1 MNYKTWE
8 RKLKSNLKTLPKTE
22 RERVVE
28 YYREMRDDMAS
39 YGKSEENILAELGS
53 PESCAKKALTDG
65 DYASENGV
73 STRKSAPKKGSPTFF
88 EVIGLL
94 LVTLFLVLPIGSACI
109 GVIAGFA
116 GVCIAGAATGIAG
129 IVAAVAYPIYVGAG
143 AAATAGVGLGL
154 AASGVGLLLF
164 AVFFVITKYSVI
176 FLAKLL
182 KAIYKR
188 R

>member
-1 MNYKTWE
+1 
-8 RKLKSNLKTLPKTE
+8 
-22 RERVVE
+22 
-28 YYREMRDDMAS
+28 MRDDMAS
-39 YGKSEENILAELGS
+39 YGKSEETILAELGS
-53 PESCAKKALTDG
+53 PESCAKKAISGG
-65 DYASENGV
+65 DYSSEA
-73 STRKSAPKKGSPTFF
+73 RKTAAKKGNHTFF
-88 EVIGLL
+88 EVVGLL
-94 LVTLFLVLPIGSACI
+94 LITLFLVLPIGSACI

-129 IVAAVAYPIYVGAG
+129 IIAAVAYPIYVGAG

-164 AVFFVITKYSVI
+164 VAFFVITKYSAI
-176 FLAKLL
+176 FFAKLL